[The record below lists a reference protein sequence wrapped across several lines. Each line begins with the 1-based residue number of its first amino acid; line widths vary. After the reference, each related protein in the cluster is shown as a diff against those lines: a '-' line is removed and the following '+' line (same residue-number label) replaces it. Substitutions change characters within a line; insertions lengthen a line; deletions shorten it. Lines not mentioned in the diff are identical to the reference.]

1 MKEGGR
7 GKVRREGR
15 KGKKEE
21 WRKGTEGGRGE
32 KKKRNLCQFVILI
45 FSVLHVTSWYSF
57 KTFHHP

>member
-32 KKKRNLCQFVILI
+32 KEKEKPL
-45 FSVLHVTSWYSF
+45 SVCNSYI
-57 KTFHHP
+57 